1 MLCVQARSVG
11 SKRPKVT
18 KGKGKQSSVDKVIVC
33 VLYRVYSL
41 HKAVHCLTE
50 FFFFVFIFIFLVICA
65 VAEP

>member
-33 VLYRVYSL
+33 MLYIIVFTQGSPL
-41 HKAVHCLTE
+41 LD
-50 FFFFVFIFIFLVICA
+50 FFFFFLVVCA
-65 VAEP
+65 VAGP